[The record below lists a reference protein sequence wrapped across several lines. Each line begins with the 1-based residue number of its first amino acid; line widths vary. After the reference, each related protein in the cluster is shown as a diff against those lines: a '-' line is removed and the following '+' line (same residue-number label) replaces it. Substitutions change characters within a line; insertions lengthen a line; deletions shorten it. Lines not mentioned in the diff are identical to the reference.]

1 MSASK
6 SKGSELERMVRAIL
20 KDLQSRR
27 LCYLWKLPTDLRLT
41 RNGLMP
47 GDPMPADFMGWRADG
62 KVVLLECKDVDR
74 GTLPLGKSP
83 GLTPFQ
89 LQAANM
95 AQCSNVEY
103 LLLWRRRDEFALI
116 RLYGDLVGDDV
127 ISIPWKDLP
136 RSHVLP
142 MGLLPQALEGSI
154 MSQYET
160 ALPGSSSTAHAPRR
174 LRHRR
179 TNRRAG
185 PPPASR

>member
-1 MSASK
+1 MSVSK

-20 KDLQSRR
+20 KDLQSRQ

-74 GTLPLGKSP
+74 GTLPLGRAP

-89 LQAANM
+89 LQAAHM

-103 LLLWRRRDEFALI
+103 LLLWRRRDEFVI
-116 RLYGDLVGDDV
+116 ISLYGDLVGDEV

-136 RSHVLP
+136 PNHVHP
-142 MGLLPQALEGSI
+142 MASLPQVLEGSI
-154 MSQYET
+154 MFQHET
-160 ALPGSSSTAHAPRR
+160 PLPSSSPAAPIPRR

-179 TNRRAG
+179 ANRRAG
-185 PPPASR
+185 PPPNAR